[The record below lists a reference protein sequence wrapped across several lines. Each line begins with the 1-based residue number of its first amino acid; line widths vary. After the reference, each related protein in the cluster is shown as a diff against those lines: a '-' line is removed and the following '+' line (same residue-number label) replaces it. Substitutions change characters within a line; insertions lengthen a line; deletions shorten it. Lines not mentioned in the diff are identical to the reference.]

1 MEMCII
7 PDVRTANYHGKT
19 YWEIFMEKHKE
30 LLNNGEKWVK
40 ETANSCM
47 LVSTL
52 IATVL
57 FAAAFTVPG
66 GNDNNTGIPLLLGN
80 DSLLVFAI
88 LDMLGLFS
96 SMTAII
102 LFLAIL
108 TSQYECEGFLESLP
122 KKIIVGLSFLFLSL
136 AFMLV
141 AFVATLTIVLDKRL
155 EWVFIP
161 ITLLA
166 SLTVVLFLGLQLPLL
181 LRMVQSTYGPSI
193 LRHVGIQK

>member
-1 MEMCII
+1 MCII